1 MNFAEKM
8 IELRKQQ
15 NLSQQDLADRLG
27 VSRQA
32 ISRWETGAVQPLADS
47 VKSLAQVFQ
56 VSTDYLLND
65 DLDTPTPPPTAQP
78 APPQEKPKSARKH
91 RKWLLHW
98 LLWLLPLF
106 WSWSRRWAR
115 WPISVGKKTIRY
127 PCMTYYLRRTM
138 VNQTERS
145 QSHGDS
151 RKEVQRFVLLYKTQ
165 IP

>member
-1 MNFAEKM
+1 MSFAKKM

-78 APPQEKPKSARKH
+78 APTPQEEPTPTRKH
-91 RKWLLHW
+91 RKWLLA
-98 LLWLLPLF
+98 LAALAAAAVLVLVT
-106 WSWSRRWAR
+106 AA
-115 WPISVGKKTIRY
+115 GTA
-127 PCMTYYLRRTM
+127 YYL
-138 VNQTERS
+138 QWKERQPVS
-145 QSHGDS
+145 MYDVLSEKDDGQSDGTFTVS
-151 RKEVQRFVLLYKTQ
+151 W
-165 IP
+165 

>member
-15 NLSQQDLADRLG
+15 NLPQQDLADRLG

-65 DLDTPTPPPTAQP
+65 DLDDPTPLHPPQP
-78 APPQEKPKSARKH
+78 APPQEEPTPTRKH
-91 RKWLLHW
+91 RKWLLA
-98 LLWLLPLF
+98 LAALAAAAVLVLVTALGT
-106 WSWSRRWAR
+106 A
-115 WPISVGKKTIRY
+115 
-127 PCMTYYLRRTM
+127 YYL
-138 VNQTERS
+138 QWKERQPVS
-145 QSHGDS
+145 MYDLPRETAEESIRDRS
-151 RKEVQRFVLLYKTQ
+151 VVTFSFDEW
-165 IP
+165 

>member
-91 RKWLLHW
+91 RKWLLA
-98 LLWLLPLF
+98 LAALAAAAVLVLVTA
-106 WSWSRRWAR
+106 SGTMA
-115 WPISVGKKTIRY
+115 
-127 PCMTYYLRRTM
+127 YLRWEEDHPVSM
-138 VNQTERS
+138 YDVLSEKDDG
-145 QSHGDS
+145 QSDGTFTVS
-151 RKEVQRFVLLYKTQ
+151 W
-165 IP
+165 

>member
-1 MNFAEKM
+1 MSFAKKM
-8 IELRKQQ
+8 IELRKQ
-15 NLSQQDLADRLG
+15 NGLSQQDLADRLG

-91 RKWLLHW
+91 RKWLLA
-98 LLWLLPLF
+98 LAALAAAAVLILVT
-106 WSWSRRWAR
+106 AM
-115 WPISVGKKTIRY
+115 GT
-127 PCMTYYLRRTM
+127 MAYLRWEEDHPVSM
-138 VNQTERS
+138 YDVLSEKDDG
-145 QSHGDS
+145 QSDGTFTVS
-151 RKEVQRFVLLYKTQ
+151 W
-165 IP
+165 

>member
-1 MNFAEKM
+1 MSFAKKM

-15 NLSQQDLADRLG
+15 DLSQQDLADRLG

-78 APPQEKPKSARKH
+78 APPQEKSKSTRKH
-91 RKWLLHW
+91 RKWLLA
-98 LLWLLPLF
+98 LAALAAAAVLVLVT
-106 WSWSRRWAR
+106 AM
-115 WPISVGKKTIRY
+115 GTA
-127 PCMTYYLRRTM
+127 YYL
-138 VNQTERS
+138 QWKERQPVPMYDLPRETAEES
-145 QSHGDS
+145 IRDRSIITFSFD
-151 RKEVQRFVLLYKTQ
+151 EW
-165 IP
+165 

>member
-65 DLDTPTPPPTAQP
+65 DLDDPTPLHPPQP

-91 RKWLLHW
+91 RKWLLA
-98 LLWLLPLF
+98 LAALAAAAVLILVTALGT
-106 WSWSRRWAR
+106 A
-115 WPISVGKKTIRY
+115 
-127 PCMTYYLRRTM
+127 YYL
-138 VNQTERS
+138 QWKERQPVS
-145 QSHGDS
+145 MYDLPRETAEESIRDRS
-151 RKEVQRFVLLYKTQ
+151 VVTFSFDEW
-165 IP
+165 

>member
-1 MNFAEKM
+1 MNFTEKM

-91 RKWLLHW
+91 RKWLLA
-98 LLWLLPLF
+98 LAALAAAAVLVLVT
-106 WSWSRRWAR
+106 AM
-115 WPISVGKKTIRY
+115 GT
-127 PCMTYYLRRTM
+127 MAYLRWEEDHPVSM
-138 VNQTERS
+138 YDVLSEKDDG
-145 QSHGDS
+145 QSDGTFTVS
-151 RKEVQRFVLLYKTQ
+151 W
-165 IP
+165 

>member
-1 MNFAEKM
+1 MSLAKKM
-8 IELRKQQ
+8 IELRKQ
-15 NLSQQDLADRLG
+15 NGLSQQDLADRLG

-91 RKWLLHW
+91 RKWLLA
-98 LLWLLPLF
+98 LAALAAAAVLVLVT
-106 WSWSRRWAR
+106 AA
-115 WPISVGKKTIRY
+115 GTA
-127 PCMTYYLRRTM
+127 YYL
-138 VNQTERS
+138 QWKERQPVS
-145 QSHGDS
+145 MYDLPRETAEESIRDRS
-151 RKEVQRFVLLYKTQ
+151 VVMYSFDEW
-165 IP
+165 

>member
-1 MNFAEKM
+1 MSLAEKM
-8 IELRKQQ
+8 IELRKQ
-15 NLSQQDLADRLG
+15 NGLSQQDLADRLG

-91 RKWLLHW
+91 RKWLLA
-98 LLWLLPLF
+98 LAALAAAAVLVLVT
-106 WSWSRRWAR
+106 AM
-115 WPISVGKKTIRY
+115 GTA
-127 PCMTYYLRRTM
+127 YYLQWKERQP
-138 VNQTERS
+138 VPASELLTEKDD
-145 QSHGDS
+145 GKADGT
-151 RKEVQRFVLLYKTQ
+151 FDLTW
-165 IP
+165 

>member
-65 DLDTPTPPPTAQP
+65 DLDDPTPLHPPQP
-78 APPQEKPKSARKH
+78 APPQEEPTPTRKH
-91 RKWLLHW
+91 RKWLLA
-98 LLWLLPLF
+98 LAALAAAAVLVLVTALGT
-106 WSWSRRWAR
+106 A
-115 WPISVGKKTIRY
+115 
-127 PCMTYYLRRTM
+127 YYL
-138 VNQTERS
+138 QWKERQPVS
-145 QSHGDS
+145 MYDLPRETAEESIRDRS
-151 RKEVQRFVLLYKTQ
+151 VVMYSFDEW
-165 IP
+165 

>member
-8 IELRKQQ
+8 IELRKQ
-15 NLSQQDLADRLG
+15 NGLSQQDLADRLG

-91 RKWLLHW
+91 RKWLLA
-98 LLWLLPLF
+98 LAALAAAAVLVLVTA
-106 WSWSRRWAR
+106 SGTMA
-115 WPISVGKKTIRY
+115 
-127 PCMTYYLRRTM
+127 YLRWEEDHPVSM
-138 VNQTERS
+138 YDVLSEKDDG
-145 QSHGDS
+145 QSDGTFTVS
-151 RKEVQRFVLLYKTQ
+151 W
-165 IP
+165 

>member
-1 MNFAEKM
+1 MSFAKKM
-8 IELRKQQ
+8 IELRKQ
-15 NLSQQDLADRLG
+15 NGLSQQDLADQLG

-91 RKWLLHW
+91 RKWLLA
-98 LLWLLPLF
+98 LAALAAAAVLVLVT
-106 WSWSRRWAR
+106 AA
-115 WPISVGKKTIRY
+115 GTA
-127 PCMTYYLRRTM
+127 YYL
-138 VNQTERS
+138 QWKERQPVS
-145 QSHGDS
+145 IYDMNRETAEESIRDRS
-151 RKEVQRFVLLYKTQ
+151 VVMYSFDEW
-165 IP
+165 

>member
-1 MNFAEKM
+1 MSFAKKM

-15 NLSQQDLADRLG
+15 DLSQQDLADRLG

-91 RKWLLHW
+91 RKWLLALATLAAAAVLILVTAVATAHYLQW
-98 LLWLLPLF
+98 KERQPVPASDVLSEWDDGLSDGTF
-106 WSWSRRWAR
+106 TVSW
-115 WPISVGKKTIRY
+115 
-127 PCMTYYLRRTM
+127 
-138 VNQTERS
+138 
-145 QSHGDS
+145 
-151 RKEVQRFVLLYKTQ
+151 
-165 IP
+165 

>member
-1 MNFAEKM
+1 MSFAKKM

-15 NLSQQDLADRLG
+15 DLSQQDLADRLG

-78 APPQEKPKSARKH
+78 APPQEKPTPTRKH
-91 RKWLLHW
+91 RKWLLA
-98 LLWLLPLF
+98 LAALAAAAVLVLVT
-106 WSWSRRWAR
+106 AA
-115 WPISVGKKTIRY
+115 GTA
-127 PCMTYYLRRTM
+127 YYL
-138 VNQTERS
+138 QWKERQPVS
-145 QSHGDS
+145 SSD
-151 RKEVQRFVLLYKTQ
+151 VLSEWDDGLSDGTFTVSW
-165 IP
+165 

>member
-1 MNFAEKM
+1 MSLAKKM

-65 DLDTPTPPPTAQP
+65 DLDDPTPLRSPQP
-78 APPQEKPKSARKH
+78 APPQEEPKSARKH
-91 RKWLLHW
+91 RKWLLA
-98 LLWLLPLF
+98 LAALAAAAVLVLVT
-106 WSWSRRWAR
+106 AA
-115 WPISVGKKTIRY
+115 GTA
-127 PCMTYYLRRTM
+127 YYL
-138 VNQTERS
+138 QWKERQPVS
-145 QSHGDS
+145 SSD
-151 RKEVQRFVLLYKTQ
+151 VLSEWDDGLSDGTFTVSW
-165 IP
+165 

>member
-1 MNFAEKM
+1 MSFAKKM

-91 RKWLLHW
+91 RKWLLA
-98 LLWLLPLF
+98 LAALAAAAVLVLVT
-106 WSWSRRWAR
+106 AM
-115 WPISVGKKTIRY
+115 GTA
-127 PCMTYYLRRTM
+127 YYL
-138 VNQTERS
+138 QWKERQPVS
-145 QSHGDS
+145 MYDVSTDTAEENDNS
-151 RKEVQRFVLLYKTQ
+151 YSDISFSFDEW
-165 IP
+165 

>member
-1 MNFAEKM
+1 MSFAKKM

-27 VSRQA
+27 MSRQA

-91 RKWLLHW
+91 RKWLLA
-98 LLWLLPLF
+98 LAALAAAAVLVLVT
-106 WSWSRRWAR
+106 A
-115 WPISVGKKTIRY
+115 VATA
-127 PCMTYYLRRTM
+127 YYL
-138 VNQTERS
+138 QWKERQPVS
-145 QSHGDS
+145 IYDMNRETAEESIRDRS
-151 RKEVQRFVLLYKTQ
+151 VVMYSFDEW
-165 IP
+165 